1 MTKAVVELA
10 RDGDRPIVVK
20 DLAARPW
27 PVRLLLGPFQLDRE
41 AEAYRRLSGL
51 PGVPRFLGRIDRMA
65 IALEYIQGPDL
76 AAAHPGRI
84 PASFFDRLDTLIESI
99 HGRGVAHGDLSRRD
113 VLIGPGGEPYVV
125 DFSTSIIAGPDAD
138 PLVRFLFSQMCLADR
153 RAAAKI
159 RRRLTG
165 DPAARVPGRRGLYRI
180 GRGLK
185 RLFDR
190 ARGRP

>member
-1 MTKAVVELA
+1 M
-10 RDGDRPIVVK
+10 
-20 DLAARPW
+20 
-27 PVRLLLGPFQLDRE
+27 RLLLGPFQLDRE
-41 AEAYRRLSGL
+41 AKAYRRLSGL

-76 AAAHPGRI
+76 AAAHPDRI

-99 HGRGVAHGDLSRRD
+99 HGRGVAHGDLSQRD

-125 DFSTSIIAGPDAD
+125 DFSTSITAGPDAD

-165 DPAARVPGRRGLYRI
+165 DPAAHVPGRSGLYRI

-185 RLFDR
+185 RFFDR
-190 ARGRP
+190 SRGRP